1 MRAKSDS
8 TSIGGNLMKLSISYI
23 LAFIISLAFMSS
35 TLKAEETAKSK
46 EGEWKSNIEFGYV
59 ATSGNTKTT
68 SINGGF
74 SASYEVKLWKHSV
87 DIKTIFGS
95 AEDSTTSEV
104 ETNAERYFIE
114 GKSDYNYSDKSY
126 AFAMANYED
135 DRFSDNDYQTLLSVG
150 RGLKIDTSD
159 NSKLDLELGVGYRKT
174 LKKET
179 ILLAEESIS
188 ETIVRLAANY
198 SWDITENSKFEQ
210 KLSSD
215 IGEDDTVIKSYTGLS
230 ANFAKN
236 LALKLSLT
244 ATHHSEV
251 RGDTEKL
258 DTVTAVTV
266 VYNF

>member
-1 MRAKSDS
+1 MKFSLNI
-8 TSIGGNLMKLSISYI
+8 TSIIVI
-23 LAFIISLAFMSS
+23 LALTPFALN
-35 TLKAEETAKSK
+35 AEETVESK
-46 EGEWKSNIEFGYV
+46 EDKWKSNIEFGFV

-68 SINGGF
+68 SINSGF
-74 SASYEVKLWKHSV
+74 SVSYEVELWKHSV

-95 AEDSTTSEV
+95 AENSTTSEV
-104 ETNAERYFIE
+104 ETNAERYFVE
-114 GKSDYNYSDKSY
+114 GKTDYKYSEHSY
-126 AFAMANYED
+126 AFVMANYED
-135 DRFSDNDYQTLLSVG
+135 DRFSDNDYQTALSAG
-150 RGLKIDTSD
+150 RGFVIDMSD
-159 NSKLDLELGVGYRKT
+159 TSKLDLEVGVGYRKT

-179 ILLAEESIS
+179 LLLAEESIS
-188 ETIVRLAANY
+188 ETIFRLAANY

-215 IGEDDTVIKSYTGLS
+215 IGDDNTVTKSYTGLS

-244 ATHHSEV
+244 ATHQSDV
-251 RGDTEKL
+251 RGDTEEL